1 MNTSNP
7 ECSGYTKIG
16 RYSRKN
22 GDLVMSV
29 PKFRRVNGRYVP
41 YDVKIYSNEDCE
53 QIPIE
58 VGQTEIRKDLQN
70 ETIEL
75 RPTSS
80 RAGDIVTVEK

>member
-7 ECSGYTKIG
+7 ECLGYTKIG

-22 GDLVMSV
+22 RDLTTSL
-29 PKFRRVNGRYVP
+29 PKFRRVNGRYGP
-41 YDVKIYSNEDCE
+41 YYVKIYNDGEC
-53 QIPIE
+53 IPTE

-80 RAGDIVTVEK
+80 RAGDITVEK